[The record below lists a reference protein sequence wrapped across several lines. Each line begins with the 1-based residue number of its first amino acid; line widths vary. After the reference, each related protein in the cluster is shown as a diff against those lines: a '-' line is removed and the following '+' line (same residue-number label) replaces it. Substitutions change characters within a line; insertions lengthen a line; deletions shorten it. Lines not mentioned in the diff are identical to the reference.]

1 MAEYCRYKVFL
12 SVQTSTG
19 HPIRSRLVNHGG
31 FHSADDL
38 EGDSECH
45 GCAWEDRSRRCE
57 NSLGMTGDEVCIME
71 VLFSFLLYCSQV
83 RLGNS
88 TPLSSLQLLPIS
100 IVCSSVSNPIPN
112 MFPCLDNFEV

>member
-1 MAEYCRYKVFL
+1 MAECCRYQVFL

-31 FHSADDL
+31 FYSADDL
-38 EGDSECH
+38 EGDSECY

-57 NSLGMTGDEVCIME
+57 NSLSMKGDEVRM
-71 VLFSFLLYCSQV
+71 LFLFLLCCSQL

-88 TPLSSLQLLPIS
+88 TLFVFSTA
-100 IVCSSVSNPIPN
+100 SVDINRI
-112 MFPCLDNFEV
+112 